1 MNTHEGTRDALQRP
15 VHVPTFFLIA
25 SGFASISF
33 WTDLVGHSPA
43 LLSSAA
49 PVAIIG
55 LTAIGTGFL
64 WFSIPLLVRLV
75 KEARHSV
82 VVGAILVA
90 LLFKAALVTFV
101 GLLAPANALAFSA
114 VMLPLLAAAML
125 IGAQRRRNALGSPD
139 ALTDADGTPGDPPP
153 DTSPGTPHD
162 TPPLELLARSNSL
175 SPRETEVFLLL
186 AQGRNRPYIQR
197 ELFLSDGTVKTHI
210 SRIYHKLGVTNR
222 QELITM
228 VQKEQGLHQAADE
241 PQRSVQ

>member
-1 MNTHEGTRDALQRP
+1 MNMHQGTRDALQRP

-55 LTAIGTGFL
+55 LTAIGTGFV
-64 WFSIPLLVRLV
+64 WFSIPLLVKLV
-75 KEARHSV
+75 KEARHSI

-90 LLFKAALVTFV
+90 LLLKVILVTAV
-101 GLLAPANALAFSA
+101 GLFAPANALAFSA

-125 IGAQRRRNALGSPD
+125 IGAQRRRDVLDGPGV
-139 ALTDADGTPGDPPP
+139 LTDAEAVPSDPLPGA
-153 DTSPGTPHD
+153 SPGVSS
-162 TPPLELLARSNSL
+162 LELLARSNSL

-228 VQKEQGLHQAADE
+228 VQKEQALHKVADE
-241 PQRSVQ
+241 PQKSMQ